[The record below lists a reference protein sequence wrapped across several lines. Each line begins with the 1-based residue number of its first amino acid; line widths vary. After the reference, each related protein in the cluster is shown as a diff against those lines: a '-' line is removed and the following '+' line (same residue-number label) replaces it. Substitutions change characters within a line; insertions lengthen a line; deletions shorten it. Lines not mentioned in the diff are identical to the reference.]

1 MRRLVLIAV
10 GSFVV
15 VAAVTMY
22 RAEGG
27 YKPPS
32 YREIAGDSSPRRMML
47 LVVLEPG
54 VCLGCSQ
61 WPEGFAQLQHCARRA
76 LAIRWRRK
84 PTARELLTAAPL
96 RLGVVETLPQ
106 VWPKA
111 VPSGPR
117 FLHYT
122 HGTLTAVDSMTDPL
136 SARSIVQAVLTSES
150 QQCPVP
156 Q

>member
-15 VAAVTMY
+15 VAAVAIY
-22 RAEGG
+22 RADRGHQ
-27 YKPPS
+27 PPS
-32 YREIAGDSSPRRMML
+32 YREVAGDAEPRRMML

-61 WPEGFAQLQHCARRA
+61 WPEGFAHLLHCARGA
-76 LAIRWRRK
+76 IAIRWRRK
-84 PTARELLTAAPL
+84 PTTRELLTAAPL
-96 RLGVVETLPQ
+96 RLGIVETLPRM
-106 VWPKA
+106 WPRA

-122 HGTLTAVDSMTDPL
+122 YGTLTAVDSVTDPL

-156 Q
+156 E